1 MWRMMRFDGQERDVG
16 CYARHGAHINN
27 EGYAEENLW
36 SGVVRFAAVGGRD
49 EGASLCFEV
58 RCLKLGGG
66 IHKCRT

>member
-36 SGVVRFAAVGGRD
+36 SGVVRSAAVGGRD

-58 RCLKLGGG
+58 
-66 IHKCRT
+66 